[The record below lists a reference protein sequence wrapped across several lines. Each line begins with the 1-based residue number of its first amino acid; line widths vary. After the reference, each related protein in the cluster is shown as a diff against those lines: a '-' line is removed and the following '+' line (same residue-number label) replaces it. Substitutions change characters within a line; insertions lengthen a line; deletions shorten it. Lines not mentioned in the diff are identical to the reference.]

1 MAVISKYCP
10 EAPKGVAVTSN
21 RTRSQTADFRRDE
34 VAYIMRRWRAMDSCS
49 LVGVGSVGKSNL
61 LQHITQAE
69 TIKRYLP
76 DTSDNFK
83 AINIDPNVLGPIDE
97 LDTEKEKCW
106 AGYEL
111 MMHRLF
117 MSFFPFDMLPASERT
132 RFMENYE
139 AFQDGSNPLYAY
151 MGLRYFEFGLDILF
165 RQGIKI
171 VFMFDEFE
179 DMLKRLP
186 VKFFQTLRG
195 VRDANK
201 QNLSYLTFTRAP
213 LPILVDRYEI
223 DSLGIEP
230 FTELFNDN
238 LLFVGPYNEKDARDM
253 VMRLISRNNNNYP
266 EPIVQFLIWA
276 TGGYAGLLR
285 SAFRMLDSL
294 GASIETAA
302 PHNLELANRLAAK
315 RAVQNECR
323 TIWLSLTPPE
333 QHVLKAAARLVPF
346 LTNPETEQAVTMLV
360 QKKLLHAD
368 RLNQTLEI
376 EPPVFK
382 YFVGTDPDEIEE

>member
-1 MAVISKYCP
+1 M
-10 EAPKGVAVTSN
+10 TSN
-21 RTRSQTADFRRDE
+21 LNRGRSQTAEFRRDE

-61 LQHITQAE
+61 LQHITQPD
-69 TIKRYLP
+69 TIKRYLNIENP
-76 DTSDNFK
+76 DMFK
-83 AINIDPNVLGPIDE
+83 AINIDPNVLGPID
-97 LDTEKEKCW
+97 DNDSEKEKCW

-117 MSFFPFDMLPASERT
+117 MAFYPFEMLPTAERT
-132 RFMENYE
+132 RFMNNYD
-139 AFQDGSNPLYAY
+139 AFQDGSNSLYAY

-165 RQGIKI
+165 RQGVKL

-179 DMLKRLP
+179 DMLIRLP
-186 VKFFQTLRG
+186 IKFFQTLRG
-195 VRDANK
+195 IRDANK
-201 QNLSYLTFTRAP
+201 QNMAYLTFTRAP
-213 LPILVDRYEI
+213 LPILIDRYEI
-223 DSLGIEP
+223 DALRIEP

-253 VMRLISRNNNNYP
+253 VLRLISKNNSNYP

-294 GASIETAA
+294 GTSLESAA
-302 PHNLELANRLAAK
+302 PQNFELSNRLASK
-315 RAVQNECR
+315 RAVLNECR

-333 QHVLKAAARLVPF
+333 QHTLKAAARLVPF
-346 LTNPETEQAVTMLV
+346 LNNAETEQAVSMLV

-376 EPPVFK
+376 EPPVFR
-382 YFVGTDPDEIEE
+382 YFVGTDPSEFEG